1 MNSFSDKL
9 FVGDFIALRPAQYAL
24 QKINN
29 FELVELWYFSQEGCK
44 DALSTSHTIAEDAF
58 GFTRID
64 DSLAI
69 RPLSAF
75 EASRA
80 VLADHQLSFLRA
92 KNSFLSHISK
102 AKWPQEHVDSLSLF
116 FWHLE
121 NHPVR
126 NHSDIGDLVVLT
138 YAARVRQ
145 DWHDRLKRDKG
156 FNISVINEIL
166 LRSISEELWDKI
178 RSRTL
183 ICQ

>member
-1 MNSFSDKL
+1 MDPQEEEARRQQETEAAKELLKAEKKKPKMNGFSDKL
-9 FVGDFIALRPAQYAL
+9 SVGDFIALRPAQYAL

-29 FELVELWYFSQEGCK
+29 FESVELWYFSQEGCK

-58 GFTRID
+58 GLTKID

-69 RPLSAF
+69 CPLSAF
-75 EASRA
+75 KASKA
-80 VLADHQLSFLRA
+80 VLADHQLLFSTFLRA

-138 YAARVRQ
+138 YAAYVHQ
-145 DWHDRLKRDKG
+145 DWHD
-156 FNISVINEIL
+156 
-166 LRSISEELWDKI
+166 
-178 RSRTL
+178 
-183 ICQ
+183 